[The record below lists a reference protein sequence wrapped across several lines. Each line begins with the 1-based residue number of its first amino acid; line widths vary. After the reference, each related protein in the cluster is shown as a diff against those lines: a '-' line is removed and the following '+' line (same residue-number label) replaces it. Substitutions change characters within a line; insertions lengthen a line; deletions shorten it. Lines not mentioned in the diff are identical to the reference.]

1 MSLLDVDRRTV
12 RTFAL
17 ADLVAIV
24 AFVLVGEY
32 QHGMLVYTATHP
44 LRFLGVL
51 APFLVGWIAAAP
63 LLRAYSVRTHD
74 PRGLVGWTLA
84 SWLAADVLGQ
94 ALLLSGAFP
103 IGYDPIFA
111 VVVAVFGS
119 LFLLL
124 TRGVAYAT
132 LRR

>member
-1 MSLLDVDRRTV
+1 MSLLNVDRRTV

-24 AFVLVGEY
+24 AFVLVGEH
-32 QHGMLVYTATHP
+32 QHGMLAYTATHP

-51 APFLVGWIAAAP
+51 APFLIGWIVAAP
-63 LLRAYSVRTHD
+63 LLRAYSTRTHA
-74 PRGLVGWTLA
+74 PRGLVGWTVA
-84 SWLAADVLGQ
+84 SWLTADVIGQ
-94 ALLLSGAFP
+94 ALLFSGVFP

-119 LFLLL
+119 LFLLI
-124 TRGVAYAT
+124 TRGVTYVT
-132 LRR
+132 LLR